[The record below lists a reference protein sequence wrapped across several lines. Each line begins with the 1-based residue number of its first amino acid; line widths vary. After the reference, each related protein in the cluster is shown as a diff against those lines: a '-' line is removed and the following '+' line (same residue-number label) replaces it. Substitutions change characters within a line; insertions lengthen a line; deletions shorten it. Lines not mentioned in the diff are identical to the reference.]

1 MELNLKRF
9 GLGKRATLFMF
20 SHERQIVE
28 ELGRFAYDCFRRS
41 AIRISD
47 SGALVT
53 SISRL
58 ALARVSGVDPDRL
71 RQFNVEVVW
80 LAEGQDLP
88 DARFVEHAIE
98 EIDPGPRPS

>member
-1 MELNLKRF
+1 MQLNLKKL

-20 SHERQIVE
+20 SHERPIVE
-28 ELGRFAYDCFRRS
+28 ELGSFAHDCFRRS
-41 AIRISD
+41 QIRISD
-47 SGALVT
+47 SGALIT

-58 ALARVSGVDPDRL
+58 ALARVSGIDPDHMR
-71 RQFNVEVVW
+71 RFSVEVVW